1 MFRFGGSGYAFVM
14 SLTTAILV
22 NVLLI
27 AGVFGP
33 MLWLL
38 GHHGIRK
45 GVQHDLRLLRFHRAV
60 SPRRVERADRD
71 LAA

>member
-1 MFRFGGSGYAFVM
+1 MFRSGNPGYAFVM

-27 AGVFGP
+27 AGVVGA

-45 GVQHDLRLLRFHRAV
+45 GVQHDLRLIHFHRAV
-60 SPRRVERADRD
+60 SARRPERADRD

>member
-1 MFRFGGSGYAFVM
+1 
-14 SLTTAILV
+14 
-22 NVLLI
+22 
-27 AGVFGP
+27 

-45 GVQHDLRLLRFHRAV
+45 GVRHDLRLIRRPASLAAQ
-60 SPRRVERADRD
+60 RVERDADRD

>member
-1 MFRFGGSGYAFVM
+1 MFRSGNPGYAFVM

-27 AGVFGP
+27 AGVIGA

-45 GVQHDLRLLRFHRAV
+45 GVQHDLRLIHVHRAA
-60 SPRRVERADRD
+60 SSRRVERDDRD

>member
-1 MFRFGGSGYAFVM
+1 M
-14 SLTTAILV
+14 SLTTAIAINALLV
-22 NVLLI
+22 V
-27 AGVFGP
+27 GVIGS

-45 GVQHDLRLLRFHRAV
+45 GVRHDLRLIRRQATLAAQ
-60 SPRRVERADRD
+60 RVERDADRD